1 MNLTYSKSFT
11 LAAKSAVGGD
21 IAFVARAVSDDETRY
36 FMNVVQIEA
45 SSESVSIGDFKTP
58 TLDIVATDGR
68 RLHIVRM
75 DKESAAKLGIEP
87 GKWTFEVKGG
97 EIRCSRLDE
106 KSEADMGQ
114 FPQWAKVVPKD
125 KPVATAQYE
134 GYPTKRNK
142 KMAYSRAILDFLY
155 SLPEQ
160 TVINFAHLD
169 DLGTDTGYGVSF
181 YAPNKAICFRVKNRL
196 AVVMPMTKD

>member
-11 LAAKSAVGGD
+11 LSAKSAVGGD
-21 IAFVARAVSDDETRY
+21 LAFVARAVSDDETRY

-45 SSESVSIGDFKTP
+45 SPESVSIGDFKTP

-68 RLHIVRM
+68 RLHVVRM
-75 DKESAAKLGIEP
+75 DKESATQLGIEP
-87 GKWTFEVKGG
+87 GKWTLEVKGG
-97 EIRCSRLDE
+97 ELRCSKLDE

-125 KPVATAQYE
+125 KPVATAVYA
-134 GYPTKRNK
+134 GYPTKRGEETQ
-142 KMAYSRAILDFLY
+142 YSRAILNFLY

-160 TVINFAHLD
+160 TTVNFAYLD
-169 DLGTDTGYGVSF
+169 DLGTGTGYSVDF
-181 YAPNKAICFRVKNRL
+181 YAASRPLAFHYGARL
-196 AVVMPMTKD
+196 AVIMPVTKD